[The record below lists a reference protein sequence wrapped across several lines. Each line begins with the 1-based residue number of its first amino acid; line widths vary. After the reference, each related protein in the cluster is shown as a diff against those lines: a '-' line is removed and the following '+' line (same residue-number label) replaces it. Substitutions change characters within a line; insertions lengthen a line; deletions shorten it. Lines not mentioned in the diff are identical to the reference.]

1 MTTAEQN
8 LAATLQ
14 HLAAA
19 RAAAARRQARQPLD
33 EMAVRMA
40 QTEGVWDSI
49 RNQVAS
55 VGR

>member
-49 RNQVAS
+49 RHQVAS